1 MNYDEKLSEELL
13 EGWLRLSMS
22 IWNKRLVTAM
32 TYNESLVCNLLCK
45 QQQTGGGLLTPTDLC
60 SGLQIRK
67 SQMNVILNSLE
78 KKAWI
83 TRSRS
88 DEDKRNVYVGLTEE
102 GLRIYQ
108 EAHRKILEL
117 PGELISHLGEEKIQT
132 FAATMQEVAAC
143 FDEMMERNSGGKL

>member
-1 MNYDEKLSEELL
+1 
-13 EGWLRLSMS
+13 
-22 IWNKRLVTAM
+22 M
-32 TYNESLVCNLLCK
+32 TYNESMVCNLLCK
-45 QQQTGGGLLTPTDLC
+45 QQKKGGEALTPTDLC

-88 DEDKRNVYVGLTEE
+88 EADKRNVYVGLTEE
-102 GLRIYQ
+102 GLQVYQ

-117 PGELISHLGEEKIQT
+117 PGGLIQRLGEEKIQT

-143 FDEMMERNSGGKL
+143 FDEMMERKTGGRG